1 MVVAAFHEIFWVLF
15 FFIYLEDELQWLG
28 RAFDLVFV
36 MSEEE
41 LLFGHVSF
49 TAIGFKYCLGY
60 DFFLDRILLGR
71 ARSSISLLFWA
82 GPHNS
87 P

>member
-28 RAFDLVFV
+28 QALDPDFI

-41 LLFGHVSF
+41 LLLGQVSF
-49 TAIGFKYCLGY
+49 TAIGFK
-60 DFFLDRILLGR
+60 
-71 ARSSISLLFWA
+71 
-82 GPHNS
+82 
-87 P
+87 